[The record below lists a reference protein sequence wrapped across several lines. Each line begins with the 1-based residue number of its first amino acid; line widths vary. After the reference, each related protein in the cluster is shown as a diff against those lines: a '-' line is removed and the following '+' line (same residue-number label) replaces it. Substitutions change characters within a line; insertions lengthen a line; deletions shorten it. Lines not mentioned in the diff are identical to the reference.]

1 MTTQPTVLAIVG
13 PTASG
18 KSHLAI
24 FLAKRFGGEILN
36 CDSLQMYRHF
46 DIGSAKL
53 PAEEREGIRHHF
65 LDILAPD
72 EQFAAGEYMRQA
84 REVMADVAARGRLP
98 IVVGGTG
105 FYLRAL
111 LDGLFAGPTRNR
123 ELRERLRLRAEEKG
137 PGYLH
142 RLLRRLD
149 PAAAGKI
156 HSNDE
161 PKLIRALEVCL
172 LARKPV
178 SELFREGRP
187 SLQGYRVL
195 KIGLNPPR
203 EALYERI
210 NERARL
216 LFENGLVEEVRGI
229 LKRGYSST
237 APPFQSHGYRQ
248 AIDFLEG
255 RLSFEEAVYHAQTK
269 TRQYAKRQMTWFR
282 KEEGVEWFAGFGT
295 DPQVQKQ
302 AGDLVASEPLF
313 ARKEESNIIL
323 DAGR

>member
-1 MTTQPTVLAIVG
+1 
-13 PTASG
+13 
-18 KSHLAI
+18 
-24 FLAKRFGGEILN
+24 
-36 CDSLQMYRHF
+36 MYRHF

-53 PAEEREGIRHHF
+53 RPEERQGIPHHF
-65 LDILAPD
+65 LDILEPD

-84 REVMADVAARGRLP
+84 REVMADVAGRGRLP

-123 ELRERLRLRAEEKG
+123 ELRERLRETGEQKG

-142 RLLRRLD
+142 RLLRRMD
-149 PAAAGKI
+149 PEAAGTI
-156 HSNDE
+156 HANDT
-161 PKLIRALEVCL
+161 PKLIRAIEVCL

-178 SELFREGRP
+178 SELFQQGRP

-210 NERARL
+210 NQRARL

-229 LKRGYSST
+229 LDRGYPST

-248 AIDFLEG
+248 AIDYLEG
-255 RLSFEEAVYHAQTK
+255 RLSLEEAVYHTQTR

-282 KEEGVEWFAGFGT
+282 KETGVEWLAGFGT
-295 DPQVQKQ
+295 DPLVQKQ
-302 AGDLVASEPLF
+302 ACDLVASEPLF
-313 ARKEESNIIL
+313 ARKEEGNIIL

>member
-46 DIGSAKL
+46 DIGSAKM
-53 PAEEREGIRHHF
+53 PPEERQGIPHHF

-142 RLLRRLD
+142 RLLRRMD
-149 PAAAGKI
+149 PVVAGNI
-156 HSNDE
+156 HPNDE
-161 PKLIRALEVCL
+161 PKLIRAIEVCL

-229 LKRGYSST
+229 
-237 APPFQSHGYRQ
+237 
-248 AIDFLEG
+248 
-255 RLSFEEAVYHAQTK
+255 
-269 TRQYAKRQMTWFR
+269 
-282 KEEGVEWFAGFGT
+282 
-295 DPQVQKQ
+295 
-302 AGDLVASEPLF
+302 
-313 ARKEESNIIL
+313 
-323 DAGR
+323 